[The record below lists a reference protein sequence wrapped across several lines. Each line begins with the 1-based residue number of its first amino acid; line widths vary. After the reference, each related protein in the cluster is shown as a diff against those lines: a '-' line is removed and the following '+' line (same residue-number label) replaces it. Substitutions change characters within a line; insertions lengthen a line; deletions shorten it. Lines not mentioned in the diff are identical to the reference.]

1 MCMVASRINQ
11 QAFSFL
17 LLFFPHIINKG
28 LSERELSFFFS
39 SFYPPHQQYLDIN
52 GKKERKKHNKQAQAA
67 VFSSSSLFP
76 LVIVWQIDCS
86 RN

>member
-1 MCMVASRINQ
+1 MCMAASRINQ
-11 QAFSFL
+11 QAFSFLLL

-52 GKKERKKHNKQAQAA
+52 GKKRKKETQ
-67 VFSSSSLFP
+67 
-76 LVIVWQIDCS
+76 
-86 RN
+86 